1 MKKFYEITGGV
12 LLFLCLCTLI
22 VSIVQLGGF
31 FKKETNEPTEIK
43 LVVAIDSTGHISPQ
57 GCEKIDS
64 VIFAIEK
71 YQHQIDDKYKYVLEQ
86 KETFN
91 DLITIAGMV
100 LAVIAS
106 LVGFFGYKSVNSIEE
121 KITKDASKIAEETAE
136 ESSKEKFKTYETNT
150 TENLKSQIE
159 SSVKESIGKNLAKY
173 RSSTKAQLQAFVKE
187 SIKSNEQS
195 ISEIREMIESSNQ
208 SMDNLSQKYSKLE
221 ERISALESQSGKS
234 NKNRRT
240 L

>member
-22 VSIVQLGGF
+22 VSFVQLGGF
-31 FKKETNEPTEIK
+31 SKRERNEPTEIK
-43 LVVAIDSTGHISPQ
+43 LVIAVDSTGCISQQ
-57 GCEKIDS
+57 GGEKIDS
-64 VIFAIEK
+64 AILAIEK

-121 KITKDASKIAEETAE
+121 KIKKDAEKIAEDTAE
-136 ESSKEKFKTYETNT
+136 ETSKEKFKSYEEKT
-150 TENLKSQIE
+150 TEALKNQIDV
-159 SSVKESIGKNLAKY
+159 SVKETIGKNLAKY
-173 RSSTKAQLQAFVKE
+173 KSTTKAQLQAFVQERVKT
-187 SIKSNEQS
+187 SEQS
-195 ISEIREMIESSNQ
+195 ISDINGVIESSNI

-221 ERISALESQSGKS
+221 ERISALESNSDNS
-234 NKNRRT
+234 NKQRRT

>member
-22 VSIVQLGGF
+22 ISFALLRGF
-31 FKKETNEPTEIK
+31 PKGDRTESTEIK
-43 LVVAIDSTGHISPQ
+43 LVVAVDSTGCISQQ
-57 GCEKIDS
+57 GHDNIDS

-106 LVGFFGYKSVNSIEE
+106 LVGFFGYKSVNSIEDKIKKDAE
-121 KITKDASKIAEETAE
+121 KIAGDTAEET
-136 ESSKEKFKTYETNT
+136 SKEKFKLYEEKT
-150 TENLKSQIE
+150 TEALKNQIDV
-159 SSVKESIGKNLAKY
+159 SIKEAIGKDLAKY
-173 RSSTKAQLQAFVKE
+173 KSTTKTQLQAFVKE
-187 SIKSNEQS
+187 RVKSSEQS
-195 ISEIREMIESSNQ
+195 VSDIKGVIESSNI

-221 ERISALESQSGKS
+221 ERISALESQSGNS

>member
-22 VSIVQLGGF
+22 VSFVQLGGF
-31 FKKETNEPTEIK
+31 SKRERNEPTEIK
-43 LVVAIDSTGHISPQ
+43 LVIAVDSTGCISQQ
-57 GCEKIDS
+57 GGEKIDS
-64 VIFAIEK
+64 VILAIEK

-121 KITKDASKIAEETAE
+121 KITKDAAKIAEETAE
-136 ESSKEKFKTYETNT
+136 KSSKEKFKTYETNT
-150 TENLKSQIE
+150 TESLKNQIN
-159 SSVKESIGKNLAKY
+159 SSVKESLGKNLAKY
-173 RSSTKAQLQAFVKE
+173 KSTTKTQLQSFVQE
-187 SIKSNEQS
+187 SVKSSEQS
-195 ISEIREMIESSNQ
+195 VSDIKGIIESSNT
-208 SMDNLSQKYSKLE
+208 SIANLSLKYSKLE
-221 ERISALESQSGKS
+221 ERISALESQSGNT

>member
-22 VSIVQLGGF
+22 VSFVQLRGF
-31 FKKETNEPTEIK
+31 SKRERNEPTEIK
-43 LVVAIDSTGHISPQ
+43 LVIAVDSTGCISQQ
-57 GCEKIDS
+57 GGEKIDS
-64 VIFAIEK
+64 VILAVEK

-121 KITKDASKIAEETAE
+121 KITKDAAKIAEETAE
-136 ESSKEKFKTYETNT
+136 GTSKKKFKTYETNT
-150 TENLKSQIE
+150 TENLKNQIDG
-159 SSVKESIGKNLAKY
+159 SVKETIGKNLAKY
-173 RSSTKAQLQAFVKE
+173 RSTTKTQLQAFVKE

-195 ISEIREMIESSNQ
+195 ISDIKGIIESSNI
-208 SMDNLSQKYSKLE
+208 SIGNLSQKYSKLE